1 MLYDYIVLC
10 NYKAIA
16 QRPIGKI
23 DKSAIFNLI
32 IFHKCKKV
40 IDTPNMKKVPYVII
54 RGKKIKNYFVSIC
67 VKK

>member
-1 MLYDYIVLC
+1 MLCDYIVLC

-40 IDTPNMKKVPYVII
+40 IDTPDMKKSSLCH
-54 RGKKIKNYFVSIC
+54 R
-67 VKK
+67 